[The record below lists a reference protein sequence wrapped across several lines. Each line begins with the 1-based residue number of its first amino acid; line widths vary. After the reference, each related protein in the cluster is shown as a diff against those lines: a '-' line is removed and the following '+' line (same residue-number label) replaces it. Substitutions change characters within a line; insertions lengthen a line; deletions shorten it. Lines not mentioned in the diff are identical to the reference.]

1 MKLFKRPCLSVFLV
15 QFLGVSLAFAH
26 HAVQA
31 QFDISQVQTFTG
43 VMTQVE
49 LINPHPYFHVDVETA
64 DGQIV
69 NWALEAPA
77 LNVLRR
83 AGMVKSL
90 RVGDRY
96 TVDYNPARNGENI
109 GLMLAVTLPD
119 GNRLEMRSIDPSL
132 RQ

>member
-1 MKLFKRPCLSVFLV
+1 MKLSKSPTILISVVFL
-15 QFLGVSLAFAH
+15 LGASLASAH

-31 QFDISQVQTFTG
+31 QFDVSDVRTFTG

-49 LINPHPYFHVDVETA
+49 MINPHPYFHVDVETSGGA
-64 DGQIV
+64 V
-69 NWALEAPA
+69 ENWALEAPA

-90 RVGDRY
+90 RVGESY
-96 TVDYNPARNGENI
+96 TVDYNPARNGEKI

-119 GNRLEMRSIDPSL
+119 GNRLEMRSIDPAL